1 MLVKSTLLTVTQ
13 VTLWHMRSGVAADR
27 PSMPDVLR
35 MWRSLQAEIEAKIGY
50 PCEAFFFIPRRG
62 FGVKALEPLVDRAV
76 TFGYRQRQELAV
88 WQTRRP

>member
-1 MLVKSTLLTVTQ
+1 MLVKSTLLTVAQ
-13 VTLWHMRSGVAADR
+13 VELWQARSGVQADR
-27 PSMPDVLR
+27 PSMTDVLK
-35 MWRSLQAEIEAKIGY
+35 MWQNLRDQIDRQIGD

-62 FGVKALEPLVDRAV
+62 FGVKALEPLVDKAV